1 MQFGSRALVSE
12 WFVPFQEV
20 LELHCEEYRTAN
32 PDDWSTIGAM
42 PRKFNQWLH
51 DSRHAQAIADKLPK
65 VRVRA
70 RYGAA
75 DAEMSDKAVAV
86 KGS

>member
-1 MQFGSRALVSE
+1 MTSCAAARCAIRIKGARV
-12 WFVPFQEV
+12 
-20 LELHCEEYRTAN
+20 EEYRTAN